1 MGRKLI
7 GRSILILKTDWITN
21 MVTLKI
27 EGKDNLIACDIND
40 LEAVLNDEMQKV
52 ILYLKGDW
60 LGPVTEVIGMSEEE
74 FISKIRMRY

>member
-1 MGRKLI
+1 MI
-7 GRSILILKTDWITN
+7 
-21 MVTLKI
+21 TLKI

-74 FISKIRMRY
+74 FISKIRVRY